1 MVLLPLAI
9 MPKNTNRSVPFRR
22 AGAVVA
28 KRRAAK
34 APKAKDEWI
43 MTYFGVMPDLG
54 DPIAIQRA
62 LRRERR

>member
-1 MVLLPLAI
+1 MR
-9 MPKNTNRSVPFRR
+9 KNTNRGVPFRR
-22 AGAVVA
+22 PGAVVS
-28 KRRAAK
+28 KRRTAK
-34 APKAKDEWI
+34 APKAKDAWI